1 MDVDPYKFEAIEDYY
16 KDGCFWEY
24 GGGDDSVDISGGKLS
39 ELINMVG
46 VFKVKTSPIGNGTS

>member
-16 KDGCFWEY
+16 KDGSFENT
-24 GGGDDSVDISGGKLS
+24 GGDDSVDISGGKLS

-46 VFKVKTSPIGNGTS
+46 VFKVKTSPIGNRTS